1 MEMRETTVEKLDT
14 LKATEVLENL
24 DQGFKVMVDVY
35 SSDESTRYEIHLY
48 PDKFELF
55 DPRTGRF
62 LELKS
67 DQIRNLKNQDEKK
80 AVDMLSR
87 LGLNLAI
94 RTLRGLE

>member
-1 MEMRETTVEKLDT
+1 METTVERLDT
-14 LKATEVLENL
+14 LRPTEVLENL

-48 PDKFELF
+48 PDRIELF

-62 LELKS
+62 LELNP
-67 DQIRNLKNQDEKK
+67 DQIRSMENQDERK
-80 AVDMLSR
+80 AIDMLSR
-87 LGLNLAI
+87 MSFNLAI